1 MEYLLKGTCAS
12 IFSYAS
18 RTYYKM
24 NITDF
29 LNIMELTPEEDRA
42 LLYSTSATLA
52 LCCMYRGFFLT
63 KKICVCTYRHF
74 AYASKKRGSK
84 TTYASKNEKEPIYVG
99 ANASGLSEHV
109 IEPAVEPF
117 EKDEKLNMV

>member
-1 MEYLLKGTCAS
+1 
-12 IFSYAS
+12 
-18 RTYYKM
+18 M

-63 KKICVCTYRHF
+63 KKICVCTYKHF
-74 AYASKKRGSK
+74 TCKKRSSNASSK
-84 TTYASKNEKEPIYVG
+84 TKTEKEPPIYVG
-99 ANASGLSEHV
+99 GLSEHV
-109 IEPAVEPF
+109 IEPASEPF